1 MKPLFTAC
9 LDAPILFAP
18 KKFIAVPRVIVL
30 SAACLFMASGV
41 ARADYSTN
49 FEAPDFTPGPLAGQ
63 SGWSEYPAPSS
74 VVQVGTGLA
83 RSGTQALTIIPALA
97 AGLDGAYYTDNTPDP
112 LVVQSADIYL
122 YSSSTQSEWQF
133 AALGSGLIGFAGG
146 IGIRADD
153 SIVLITAGIPVLA
166 ATFTRNVWNHVD
178 LTFDYTAQTYSVD
191 LNGSQIASN
200 VAFCGDNSVCAGA
213 NVPFH
218 ANGFF
223 AVLGG
228 ASVNDL
234 GVLDNY
240 SVTAVP
246 EADNWAMLLA
256 GLSLVGWQIR
266 RRDMLGSGAAQV

>member
-1 MKPLFTAC
+1 MKPRFTIR
-9 LDAPILFAP
+9 LDAPILLAP
-18 KKFIAVPRVIVL
+18 RKFIAILRVIAL

-41 ARADYSTN
+41 ARADYSTS
-49 FEAPDFTPGPLAGQ
+49 FEAPDFTLGLLAGQ
-63 SGWSEYPAPSS
+63 GGWSEYPASAN
-74 VVQVGTGLA
+74 VVEVGNALTL
-83 RSGTQALTIIPALA
+83 SGTQALTILPVFA
-97 AGLDGAYYTDNTPDP
+97 AGQVGAYYTDNTSGS

-133 AALGSGLIGFAGG
+133 AALGSGLVGFAGG

-153 SIVLITAGIPVLA
+153 SIVLITAGIPALST
-166 ATFTRNVWNHVD
+166 TFTRDVWNHID
-178 LTFDYTAQTYSVD
+178 LNLDYAAQTYSVD
-191 LNGSQIASN
+191 LNGVQIASN

-223 AVLGG
+223 AVFGG

-246 EADNWAMLLA
+246 EPDTWAMFASGA
-256 GLSLVGWQIR
+256 GLLGWRLR
-266 RRDMLGSGAAQV
+266 RRATRSLKI